1 MPNYDYDDHGSMSA
15 RNDMYELISHAIDT
29 FMEDWGD
36 YIGDE
41 DQLKLFINDA
51 VRRYLSD
58 FEW

>member
-1 MPNYDYDDHGSMSA
+1 MSA